1 MKRLLILC
9 NLIFALALAGHADIT
24 DEHVAAVVRIL
35 ALQAPEQEGNQIRQ
49 AVGMGTGFVI
59 TNDGLIM
66 TNNHVIASELNVA
79 DHPYTYLVLQK
90 VGDKVNVYRATFVA
104 QDPNADLA
112 VIRCQG
118 LTATPFQFLA
128 TPVQRFQDVY
138 SLGFPGVADDS
149 SISMVKLAAI
159 LDKMLTEHGATSL
172 DVTDEVQKNNLL
184 KDLIVPTSTKGTV
197 ERLTDIK
204 WVNEV
209 VPYIQHSCDI
219 RGGNS
224 GGPLLNGGG
233 QVVGVVGDARI
244 NPEGEHKGEQSR
256 LAVQT
261 IRVQKF
267 LQTNGITGC
276 IITDKA
282 WTPPPIVIPKA
293 NIVPIIIAA
302 SLAVAVA
309 LAALLVTL
317 FKARRKTGVTDLL
330 ESLKDKGINS
340 GTQLLSYLGGR
351 PRQESSSSRQS
362 NGSAPEGNGWKLD
375 VRTSAGKTF
384 RIPISEG
391 MFTNNGSRLVLGRS
405 GELCDLVVEDE
416 TVSRQHVDI
425 RKNGKGFEVAD
436 RNSSNGTA
444 VNGVFIRKPFELTP
458 LKPGDTLTV
467 GNVKLDF
474 NRN

>member
-1 MKRLLILC
+1 
-9 NLIFALALAGHADIT
+9 
-24 DEHVAAVVRIL
+24 
-35 ALQAPEQEGNQIRQ
+35 
-49 AVGMGTGFVI
+49 
-59 TNDGLIM
+59 
-66 TNNHVIASELNVA
+66 
-79 DHPYTYLVLQK
+79 
-90 VGDKVNVYRATFVA
+90 
-104 QDPNADLA
+104 
-112 VIRCQG
+112 
-118 LTATPFQFLA
+118 
-128 TPVQRFQDVY
+128 VQRFQDVY

-204 WVNEV
+204 WVDEV

-282 WTPPPIVIPKA
+282 WTPPPIPIPKT

-309 LAALLVTL
+309 LTALLITL
-317 FKARRKTGVTDLL
+317 FKARRKTGITGLL

-351 PRQESSSSRQS
+351 PRHESSSSRQS
-362 NGSAPEGNGWKLD
+362 NGPAPEGNGWKLD

-416 TVSRQHVDI
+416 TVSRQHADI

-444 VNGVFIRKPFELTP
+444 VNGVFIRKPFELMP